1 MALTNFQIEELAKK
15 MKIPL
20 VFCGFKSDLKN
31 EGKLQ
36 YNKSYIV
43 NLEDEFDNEGNP
55 NDGSHWVCFQ
65 VNKYPNGKVEP
76 FYFDS
81 YGVGAP
87 KEVEEFTGMTMP
99 YQKKDLQS
107 LVAEICGWYCLALLH
122 FVNASPYRSGH
133 LYTDCENFVELFDD
147 LNTSNDHLKN
157 EFILKQFFQSEDKSK
172 QKPIEVGNGTSEWYS
187 NRDKK

>member
-1 MALTNFQIEELAKK
+1 MALTNFQIEELAKR

-31 EGKLQ
+31 IEKLQ

-65 VNKYPNGKVEP
+65 VNKYPNGRVEP

-81 YGVGAP
+81 YGVGSP

-107 LVAEICGWYCLALLH
+107 IVAEVCGWYCLALLH
-122 FVNASPYRSGH
+122 FVNSSPYRSGH
-133 LYTDCENFVELFDD
+133 LYTDCENFIELFDD

-157 EFILKQFFQSEDKSK
+157 EFILKQFFQSEDKTK
-172 QKPIEVGNGTSEWYS
+172 RAPIEVGHGTSDWYS
-187 NRDKK
+187 NRGKK